1 MRRPARRP
9 NTTRLVVSS
18 TVTACLLV
26 TSACGSDDDADDPAS
41 LGTGAEPAVTTTSAI
56 APSTT
61 TATTAA
67 ATESTEATVTTEA
80 TGAPTT
86 TPDTSMPDTSA
97 PAEGA
102 STEPALC
109 EPYLQVSAAFAG
121 EPDPATIGGLLDEV
135 DAAAPADLA
144 EQLAVLTEG
153 GRTVLE
159 TGDSSV
165 FESPDFDAA
174 VTAADS
180 WVFEN
185 CAFVTTTEIV
195 ATEYQ
200 YEGQAD
206 TYPTGRT
213 AFAVVNEGVEAHELA
228 ILRKNDGVDLT
239 LDELLELPEAEAE
252 QMVTYVG
259 ATFVGP
265 PGARSNLVVDLEP
278 GNYLAVCNVP
288 AGTMVAEDGS
298 FVEGTGQPHVMLGMS
313 FEFAVE

>member
-1 MRRPARRP
+1 VARLEHVEANLGALRLVFTGIGIAEVALGIALWVWGRAVAEQTSGRRGDVARFIGRVALVAGIVALL
-9 NTTRLVVSS
+9 TRL
-18 TVTACLLV
+18 TAWI
-26 TSACGSDDDADDPAS
+26 
-41 LGTGAEPAVTTTSAI
+41 E
-56 APSTT
+56 
-61 TATTAA
+61 
-67 ATESTEATVTTEA
+67 
-80 TGAPTT
+80 
-86 TPDTSMPDTSA
+86 
-97 PAEGA
+97 
-102 STEPALC
+102 
-109 EPYLQVSAAFAG
+109 
-121 EPDPATIGGLLDEV
+121 
-135 DAAAPADLA
+135 AAPADLA
-144 EQLAVLTEG
+144 EQLAVLTGG

-159 TGDSSV
+159 TGDFSV
-165 FESPDFDAA
+165 FESPDFNAA

-200 YEGQAD
+200 YEVQAD

-278 GNYLAVCNVP
+278 GDYLAVCNVP